1 MKRRYLKKWVEVV
14 LCLVMVVS
22 LLVLGGES
30 ETCFFT
36 SKLVAMATLLTSG
49 YVLFKYGRIE
59 D

>member
-1 MKRRYLKKWVEVV
+1 MKKRYLKKWVEVV

-22 LLVLGGES
+22 LLVLGGGS

-36 SKLVAMATLLTSG
+36 SKIVAMATLLSSG
-49 YVLFKYGRIE
+49 YVLFKYGKIE